1 MAFLPS
7 SVETLDTYA
16 KRHYIFQHC
25 FLPAELCYLH
35 GPMSSEMYDV
45 AIIGGGP
52 AGSTAATLLARAG
65 RRVVVLERDK
75 FPRFHIGE
83 SLLPF
88 STQAFDRLG
97 VREKLDRT
105 FLPKHG
111 GEIMAACG
119 TTSVKF
125 YFKDGFK
132 STRDRAYQVT
142 RSEFD
147 KLLLDHSRENG
158 AEVREETTVEAIAFS
173 EDEVTLT
180 ISRRGALP
188 PLPGRAEARPSDQI
202 QARYLLDC
210 SGRQTIL
217 GNFFKLK
224 KSYDHLQK
232 FSLFAHYENV
242 ERPSGIDGTLI
253 RMVRGL
259 DRWFWMIPLTATRMS
274 IGVVM
279 DTATFR
285 AMKLPPEEAL
295 EKCIGEQ
302 PLILAEMANSE
313 RVSQVYSAG
322 DYSYRNA
329 ELFGDRWLLAGDAA
343 GFIDPV
349 FSSGVFLAIMS
360 AEKAADSLHEIL
372 RDEKQKPR
380 LFREYSH
387 RVNRVMDMYLT
398 FVNSWYRGKE
408 FVEVFLNP
416 TEVLQLAPAVNA
428 LLAGNEGASFAIKWR
443 MWVFYFFVH
452 AQRFLA
458 FSPRL
463 SLVPKTGDAGVP
475 MPSLEG
481 VS

>member
-1 MAFLPS
+1 
-7 SVETLDTYA
+7 
-16 KRHYIFQHC
+16 
-25 FLPAELCYLH
+25 
-35 GPMSSEMYDV
+35 MYDV

-88 STQAFDRLG
+88 STKAFDRLG
-97 VREKLDRT
+97 VREKLDRI
-105 FLPKHG
+105 FMAKHG
-111 GEIMAACG
+111 GEIIAACG
-119 TTSVKF
+119 TKSAKF
-125 YFKDGFK
+125 YFKDGYK
-132 STRDRAYQVT
+132 TSRDRAYQVT

-158 AEVREETTVEAIAFS
+158 AEVREET
-173 EDEVTLT
+173 EVKKVDLAATCVRLEISSSRSSSTPTLQSPT
-180 ISRRGALP
+180 L
-188 PLPGRAEARPSDQI
+188 LE
-202 QARYLLDC
+202 ARYLLDC

-232 FSLFAHYENV
+232 FSVFAHYENV
-242 ERPSGIDGTLI
+242 DRPSGIDGTLI

-279 DTATFR
+279 DTSTFR
-285 AMKLPPEEAL
+285 AMRLPPEEAL

-302 PLILAEMANSE
+302 PLLLAEMANSQ

-322 DYSYRNA
+322 DYSYRNKK
-329 ELFGDRWLLAGDAA
+329 LFGERWLLAGDAA

-360 AEKAADSLHEIL
+360 AEKAADSLDEIL
-372 RDEKQKPR
+372 RDESLKPR
-380 LFREYSH
+380 LFREYSR
-387 RVNRVMDMYLT
+387 RVNRVMDVYLT

-416 TEVLQLAPAVNA
+416 TEMLQLAAAVNA
-428 LLAGNEGASFAIKWR
+428 VLAGNEGVKFAIKWR
-443 MWVFYFFVH
+443 MWVFYFFVR

-463 SLVPKTGDAGVP
+463 SLVPRNQNTAAP

>member
-1 MAFLPS
+1 
-7 SVETLDTYA
+7 
-16 KRHYIFQHC
+16 
-25 FLPAELCYLH
+25 
-35 GPMSSEMYDV
+35 MSSEMYDV

-65 RRVVVLERDK
+65 RRVVVLEREK

-97 VREKLDRT
+97 VREKLNRT

-119 TTSVKF
+119 TTSAKF

-132 STRDRAYQVT
+132 TTRDRAYQVT

-158 AEVREETTVEAIAFS
+158 AEVREET
-173 EDEVTLT
+173 EVKNIEFAPDRVRFEVSSTDSSNTSTLQSPT
-180 ISRRGALP
+180 L
-188 PLPGRAEARPSDQI
+188 LE
-202 QARYLLDC
+202 ARYLLDC
-210 SGRQTIL
+210 SGRQTVL
-217 GNFFKLK
+217 GSFFRLK

-232 FSLFAHYENV
+232 FSVFAHYENV
-242 ERPSGIDGTLI
+242 DRPSGIDGTLI

-279 DTATFR
+279 DTSTFR

-302 PLILAEMANSE
+302 PLILEEMANSE

-322 DYSYRNA
+322 DYSYRNKT
-329 ELFGDRWLLAGDAA
+329 LFGDRWLLAGDAA

-360 AEKAADSLHEIL
+360 AEKAADSLDEIL
-372 RDEKQKPR
+372 RDESKKPR
-380 LFREYSH
+380 LFREYSR

-416 TEVLQLAPAVNA
+416 TEMLQLAPAVNA
-428 LLAGNEGASFAIKWR
+428 VLAGNEGEKFAIKWR
-443 MWVFYFFVH
+443 MWIFYFFVR

-463 SLVPKTGDAGVP
+463 SLVPKTPQAAHA
-475 MPSLEG
+475 MPPLET

>member
-1 MAFLPS
+1 
-7 SVETLDTYA
+7 V
-16 KRHYIFQHC
+16 KN
-25 FLPAELCYLH
+25 EL
-35 GPMSSEMYDV
+35 YDV

-52 AGSTAATLLARAG
+52 AGSTAATLLAQAG
-65 RRVVVLERDK
+65 RPVVILEREK

-83 SLLPF
+83 SLLPASMNVF
-88 STQAFDRLG
+88 TRLG

-105 FLPKHG
+105 FIPKYG
-111 GEIMAACG
+111 GEIVAACG
-119 TTSVKF
+119 TRATKF
-125 YFKDGFK
+125 YFKDGFR
-132 STRDRAYQVT
+132 SQGDRAYQVT

-147 KLLLDHSRENG
+147 KLLLDHSRESG
-158 AEVREETTVEAIAFS
+158 AEIREETTVEQIEFS
-173 EDEVTLT
+173 NDGVALEWRDARGSSSGT
-180 ISRRGALP
+180 IH
-188 PLPGRAEARPSDQI
+188 
-202 QARYLLDC
+202 ARYLLDC

-224 KSYDHLQK
+224 KTYDHLQK
-232 FSLFAHYENV
+232 FSVFAHYENV
-242 ERPSGIDGTLI
+242 DRPSGIDGTLI

-279 DTATFR
+279 DSATFR
-285 AMKLPPEEAL
+285 AMKLSPEKAL
-295 EKCIGEQ
+295 DSCIDEQ
-302 PLILAEMANSE
+302 PMMLERMKNAE
-313 RVSQVYSAG
+313 RVSPVYSAG

-329 ELFGDRWLLAGDAA
+329 KLFGDRWLLAGDAA

-360 AEKAADSLHEIL
+360 AEKAADALDEIL
-372 RDEKQKPR
+372 RNEALKPR
-380 LFREYSH
+380 LFRDYSH

-416 TEVLQLAPAVNA
+416 TEMLQIAAAVNA
-428 LLAGNEGASFAIKWR
+428 VLAGNEGASFSVKWR
-443 MWVFYFFVH
+443 MWLFYFFVR

-463 SLVPKTGDAGVP
+463 SLRPQKPNDPAP
-475 MPSLEG
+475 RLSLETR
-481 VS
+481 VV